1 MEADISILR
10 KTGHFYFALTRICP
24 QSRPQR
30 DRWFRKFIVDLEGF
44 SKRPPVMEGSKRNYP
59 NRGFTVEF
67 KDDNV
72 TASFE
77 EVVRYNTQKHA

>member
-1 MEADISILR
+1 
-10 KTGHFYFALTRICP
+10 
-24 QSRPQR
+24 
-30 DRWFRKFIVDLEGF
+30 VDLEGF

-77 EVVRYNTQKHA
+77 EVVRYNTLLTEAIFEYWRKGMC